1 VLYEN
6 KDQIKRN
13 KGGAIQVKKNNK
25 NEILNKTTE
34 LMRRI
39 ILANNL
45 KKQDIVAVFFTVTPE
60 INKEYPAYALREI
73 GLNYVPALCA
83 KEIDVP
89 GAMKKVIRALVLAYT
104 DLKPE
109 EIRHQYLGQTWIL
122 RPDLSGAKE

>member
-1 VLYEN
+1 MRTKSRLRG
-6 KDQIKRN
+6 IR
-13 KGGAIQVKKNNK
+13 GAIRIKKNNK
-25 NEILNKTTE
+25 NEILNRTIE
-34 LMRRI
+34 LIQQI

-45 KKQDIVAVFFTVTPE
+45 EKQDIVAVFFTVTPD
-60 INKEYPAYALREI
+60 INKEFPAYALREI

-109 EIRHQYLGQTWIL
+109 EIRHQYLGRTRIL
-122 RPDLSGAKE
+122 RPDLSGGQE